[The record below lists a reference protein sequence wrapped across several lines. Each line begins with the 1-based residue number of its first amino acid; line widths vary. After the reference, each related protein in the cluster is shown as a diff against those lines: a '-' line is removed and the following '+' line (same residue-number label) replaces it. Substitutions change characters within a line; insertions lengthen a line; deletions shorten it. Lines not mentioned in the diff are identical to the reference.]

1 MEQSDVTT
9 LAGDPPE
16 VHEEETAFA
25 VEVRPTAVPSP
36 QPTADPCNCGRPGGA
51 CVCGA
56 AETVAPEDGGGAVAP
71 QYIYA
76 IGRIEPRAP
85 TVAVERE
92 LVQVTGQAETAGL
105 TDRQALHDVLSKR
118 ENRYL
123 ARQLCFVLMI
133 GGLETY
139 ILGPR
144 DPSDFD
150 QLIDAVRPAPGPLDM
165 DLVIGMRGPI
175 APPELCNGLTIPI
188 VGFDQI
194 YSFDRDSLVKSIPR
208 PSGMTAKQFE
218 PAATEVLDRIMQVAD
233 NAGASDEH
241 RALNYLAVRYPEIY
255 SRAVDAFGRDFA
267 LTGVGVVASPITGLR
282 NLVDVVLTFR
292 TRTSDFVER
301 YFVRVDV
308 TEEFPFLVTPLT
320 PYVER

>member
-9 LAGDPPE
+9 LAGDAPE
-16 VHEEETAFA
+16 MYEAETAVA
-25 VEVRPTAVPSP
+25 VEVRPTAMPPP
-36 QPTADPCNCGRPGGA
+36 QPTVEPCVCGRPGGA

-56 AETVAPEDGGGAVAP
+56 AETGVADDGHEVVAP
-71 QYIYA
+71 QYVYA

-85 TVAVERE
+85 SVGVERE
-92 LVQVTGQAETAGL
+92 LVQVTGQSETAGL
-105 TDRQALHDVLSKR
+105 TDRQALQDVLSKR

-139 ILGPR
+139 ILVPR

-165 DLVIGMRGPI
+165 DLVIGVRGPI
-175 APPELCNGLTIPI
+175 APPEVCNGLTIPI

-194 YSFDRDSLVKSIPR
+194 YSFDREVLVKSIPR
-208 PSGMTAKQFE
+208 PSGMAAKQFE
-218 PAATEVLDRIMQVAD
+218 PAATEVLDRILQVAD
-233 NAGASDEH
+233 NAGATDQH
-241 RALNYLAVRYPEIY
+241 RALNYLAVRYPEVY
-255 SRAVDAFGRDFA
+255 SRAVDAFARDFA
-267 LTGVGVVASPITGLR
+267 LTGVEVLPSATGLR
-282 NLVDVVLTFR
+282 NLVDVVLSFR
-292 TRTSDFVER
+292 SRTSGFMER
-301 YFVRVDV
+301 YFARVDV